1 MYGRIENADKSAT
14 TKHMSK
20 LLDHIN
26 NPDDLKKLTIEE
38 LSGLAGEIRDE
49 IVDTIAKTG
58 GHLASSLGAV
68 DLAIAIHYVL
78 NTPKDKV
85 IWDVGHQ
92 AYAHKILTGRR
103 KAFKT
108 IRQRGGISGFPKISE
123 SVYDAFGTGHSSTSI
138 SAAMGMVVARDLKG
152 EDYKVMAIIGDGS
165 LTAGL
170 AFEGLNQAG
179 HLKKDIMV
187 ILNDNEMS
195 ISQNVGALSS
205 FLSRKITGR
214 LATRLK
220 KEVEGFFMSIP
231 KIGGGLVSFAKRA
244 EDSLIALLT
253 PGMLFEGLG
262 FHYVGPIDGHNMDEL
277 VNTLSDAKELKGP
290 ILIHVLTKKG
300 KGYAPAEKEPVQFHG
315 IGPFEKETGKPI
327 KPKKQNI
334 TYTEVFGKTLVELAE
349 RDKKIV
355 AITAAMPEGTG
366 LDSFAKTFPE
376 RFFDVGIAEQHAIT
390 FAAGLA
396 KEGFVPVVAIYSTF
410 LQRAYDEILHDIAL
424 QNLPIVLVI
433 DRAGIVGA
441 DGPTHHGLFDLSYIR
456 HIPNM
461 IIMAPKDENEL
472 RHMLKTAVECG
483 RPAAI
488 RYPRGEGYNLDISL
502 PLEKIPLG
510 KAELLRQGSGV
521 VIFAIGSTVYPA
533 MEAALRLEN
542 KGIKITVVNSRFVK
556 PLDDELIL
564 SLAGKTDK
572 IITIEENSLQ
582 GGFGS
587 AVLEL
592 FEVNGVTD
600 CKVKRMGVTDEF
612 VEHGSQKELRKL
624 LGLDTEGI
632 EKAVMQMIKA
642 DTVTA
647 PTFG

>member
-1 MYGRIENADKSAT
+1 
-14 TKHMSK
+14 MSK
-20 LLDHIN
+20 LLDTIN
-26 NPDDLKKLTIEE
+26 NPDDLKKLTIGE
-38 LSGLAGEIRDE
+38 LPCLAEEIRDE
-49 IVDTIAKTG
+49 IIDTISKTG

-68 DLAIAIHYVL
+68 EIAVSLHYVF

-103 KAFKT
+103 DAFKT
-108 IRQRGGISGFPKISE
+108 IRQMGGISGFPKISE

-138 SAAMGMVVARDLKG
+138 SAAMGIAVARDLKG
-152 EDYKVMAIIGDGS
+152 EDCKVIAIIGDGS

-179 HLKKDIMV
+179 HLKKDMIV

-220 KEVEGFFMSIP
+220 KEAESFFMSIP
-231 KIGGGLVSFAKRA
+231 RIGGRLVSLAKRA

-262 FHYVGPIDGHNMDEL
+262 FHYIGPIDGHNMDEL
-277 VNTLSDAKELKGP
+277 INLFTDAKELKGP

-300 KGYAPAEKEPVQFHG
+300 KGYLPAEKEPVKFHG
-315 IGPFEKETGKPI
+315 IGPFEKETGKSI
-327 KPKKQNI
+327 KSGKQI
-334 TYTEVFGKTLVELAE
+334 PAYTDIFGQTLVELAE
-349 RDKKIV
+349 KDKRIV
-355 AITAAMPEGTG
+355 AITAAMSEGTG
-366 LDSFAKTFPE
+366 LDEFAKRFPQ

-396 KEGFVPVVAIYSTF
+396 KEGLIPVVAIYSTF
-410 LQRAYDEILHDIAL
+410 LQRAYDEILHDICL
-424 QNLPIVLVI
+424 QNLPIVLAI

-441 DGPTHHGLFDLSYIR
+441 DGATHHGLFDLSYLR

-461 IIMAPKDENEL
+461 IVMAPKDEEEL

-488 RYPRGEGYNLDISL
+488 RYPRGEGYGVQSSEFGVQSKPIAM
-502 PLEKIPLG
+502 G
-510 KAELLRQGSGV
+510 KAEILKQGNDAAV
-521 VIFAIGSTVYPA
+521 LAIGSTVYPA
-533 MEAALRLEN
+533 LDAAKRLEKN
-542 KGIKITVVNSRFVK
+542 GVKITVVNARFVK
-556 PLDDELIL
+556 PIDEDAIT
-564 SLAGKTDK
+564 AVAKNTGMVF
-572 IITIEENSLQ
+572 TIEENALQ

-592 FEVNGVTD
+592 FEKNGITD
-600 CKVKRMGVTDEF
+600 CRVKRLGVPDEF
-612 VEHGSQKELRKL
+612 VEHGSQKELRKIF
-624 LGLDTEGI
+624 GLDAEGI
-632 EKAVMQMIKA
+632 ERAVKETMGA
-642 DTVTA
+642 DVRQKQRA
-647 PTFG
+647 Y

>member
-1 MYGRIENADKSAT
+1 MF
-14 TKHMSK
+14 K
-20 LLDHIN
+20 LLDAIN
-26 NPDDLKKLTIEE
+26 TPDDLKKLAVENLPAVAE
-38 LSGLAGEIRDE
+38 EIREE
-49 IVDTIAKTG
+49 IVGVISKTG

-68 DLAIAIHYVL
+68 DLAVALHYVF
-78 NTPKDKV
+78 NTPKDKI

-103 KAFKT
+103 EQFST
-108 IRQRGGISGFPKISE
+108 IRQFGGISGFPKITE

-138 SAAMGMVVARDLKG
+138 SAAMGMAAARDLQC
-152 EDYKVMAIIGDGS
+152 ENYKVIAIIGDGS

-179 HLKKDIMV
+179 HLKKDIIV

-220 KEVEGFFMSIP
+220 KEVENFFMSIP
-231 KIGGGLVSFAKRA
+231 RIGGRLLSLAKKA

-262 FHYVGPIDGHNMDEL
+262 FHYIGPIDGHSMDEL
-277 VNTLSDAKELKGP
+277 IGALSDVKELKWP

-300 KGYAPAEKEPVQFHG
+300 KGYAPAEAEPVKFHG
-315 IGPFEKETGKPI
+315 IGPFVKETGKEARPA
-327 KPKKQNI
+327 KKI
-334 TYTEVFGKTLVELAE
+334 PTYTEVFGQTLIELAG
-349 RDKKIV
+349 KNKNIV

-366 LDSFAKTFPE
+366 LDEFAKRFPE
-376 RFFDVGIAEQHAIT
+376 RFFDVGIAEQHAVT

-396 KEGFVPVVAIYSTF
+396 RQGITPVVAIYSTF
-410 LQRAYDEILHDIAL
+410 LQRAYDEIVHDAAL
-424 QNLPIVLVI
+424 QNLPIVFAV

-441 DGPTHHGLFDLSYIR
+441 DGPTHHGLFDLSYLR

-461 IIMAPKDENEL
+461 IVMAPKDEDEL
-472 RHMLKTAVECG
+472 RQMLNDAILSK
-483 RPAAI
+483 RFAAI
-488 RYPRGEGYNLDISL
+488 RYPRGEGYGVRSAKGGSEFGVRSIS
-502 PLEKIPLG
+502 IG
-510 KAELLRQGSGV
+510 KAELLRDGGDAA
-521 VIFAIGSTVYPA
+521 IFAIGSTVYPA
-533 MEAALRLEN
+533 MEAAKRLEKN
-542 KGIKITVVNSRFVK
+542 GVKAAVVNARFVK
-556 PLDDELIL
+556 PLDEDVVISIAKSTGMVL
-564 SLAGKTDK
+564 TV
-572 IITIEENSLQ
+572 EENALQ

-592 FEVNGVTD
+592 LEKNGIID
-600 CKVKRMGVTDEF
+600 CKVKRIGVPDEF

-624 LGLDTEGI
+624 LGLDADGI
-632 EKAVMQMIKA
+632 EKAVTDIMRDSAGERKRA
-642 DTVTA
+642 Y
-647 PTFG
+647 